1 MTSPD
6 CFDCNPLPLH
16 LSPPPSQLPL
26 LLSARGLAGSVA
38 ASSRANARHAR
49 AAGSA
54 ATPCPPPRRRET
66 AQALLG
72 RLALEACAFRTR
84 LSCMPRRASP
94 SRHRYRRRVRH
105 GRQQLRQQAR
115 SARSAATRPRRRSV
129 RAQIGPNRPT
139 NRLRTPSP
147 SSNGVVETGGL
158 PSSLALG
165 ASGLA
170 IEVIF
175 TRTSPCLSR
184 KPLLYI
190 FD

>member
-1 MTSPD
+1 VGSPD
-6 CFDCNPLPLH
+6 RWR
-16 LSPPPSQLPL
+16 Q
-26 LLSARGLAGSVA
+26 
-38 ASSRANARHAR
+38 AR
-49 AAGSA
+49 AQMLV
-54 ATPCPPPRRRET
+54 THVLREVQPPRARLRDGAQLDARARMLELVRET